1 MKKGNYRMLIR
12 NLREME
18 EKSNRL
24 YTVLGVVT
32 SDEITSID
40 KRIKS
45 CMIEN
50 KEEPDDEIYV
60 KIWFNYRMGNNP
72 VKTDGRQEFVA
83 DTKET
88 LIKKI
93 QDFLKVDKEGWC
105 IL

>member
-1 MKKGNYRMLIR
+1 MAEINFINENEYSRPLKA
-12 NLREME
+12 
-18 EKSNRL
+18 KSCG
-24 YTVLGVVT
+24 YTLLGVVT
-32 SDEITSID
+32 TEEIVSID

-45 CMIEN
+45 CIVEN

-60 KIWFNYRMGNNP
+60 KIWFNYSMGDNT

-88 LIKKI
+88 LIEEI
-93 QDFLKVDKEGWC
+93 QDFLKVSKDGWC

>member
-1 MKKGNYRMLIR
+1 MNKQIDSKETENKPEL
-12 NLREME
+12 NTL
-18 EKSNRL
+18 
-24 YTVLGVVT
+24 LGVVT

-40 KRIKS
+40 RRIKY

-60 KIWFNYRMGNNP
+60 KVWFNYKMGNNP
-72 VKTDGRQEFVA
+72 LKTDGRQEFVA

-88 LIKKI
+88 LIKEI
-93 QDFLKVDKEGWC
+93 QDFFKVSKNGWC

>member
-1 MKKGNYRMLIR
+1 MNKAKKTDS
-12 NLREME
+12 
-18 EKSNRL
+18 SNEL

-60 KIWFNYRMGNNP
+60 KIWFNYKMGNNP

-88 LIKKI
+88 LIKEI
-93 QDFLKVDKEGWC
+93 QDFLKVSKDGWC

>member
-1 MKKGNYRMLIR
+1 MNKQENRKKVNS
-12 NLREME
+12 
-18 EKSNRL
+18 SNEL
-24 YTVLGVVT
+24 YKLLGVVT

-60 KIWFNYRMGNNP
+60 KIWFNYRIGNNS
-72 VKTDGRQEFVA
+72 VKTDGRQEFVS

-88 LIKKI
+88 LIKEI
-93 QDFLKVDKEGWC
+93 QDFLKVSKDGWC

>member
-1 MKKGNYRMLIR
+1 MNKENK
-12 NLREME
+12 ES
-18 EKSNRL
+18 KSNAL
-24 YTVLGVVT
+24 YTLLGVVT
-32 SDEITSID
+32 TEEITSID

-50 KEEPDDEIYV
+50 KEEPNDEIYV
-60 KIWFNYRMGNNP
+60 KIWFNYKMGNNS

-88 LIKKI
+88 LIKEI
-93 QDFLKVDKEGWC
+93 QDFLKVSKDGWC

>member
-1 MKKGNYRMLIR
+1 MNKQ
-12 NLREME
+12 EQ
-18 EKSNRL
+18 SNEL
-24 YTVLGVVT
+24 YPLLGVVT

-50 KEEPDDEIYV
+50 KEEPNDEIYV
-60 KIWFNYRMGNNP
+60 KIWFNYKIGNNP
-72 VKTDGRQEFVA
+72 VKTDGRQEFVS

-88 LIKKI
+88 LIKEI
-93 QDFLKVDKEGWC
+93 QDFLKVNKEGWC

>member
-1 MKKGNYRMLIR
+1 MNKQ
-12 NLREME
+12 EQ
-18 EKSNRL
+18 SNEL
-24 YTVLGVVT
+24 YPLLGVVT

-60 KIWFNYRMGNNP
+60 KIWFNYRMGNNSI
-72 VKTDGRQEFVA
+72 KTNGRQEFVA

-88 LIKKI
+88 LIKEI
-93 QDFLKVDKEGWC
+93 QDFLKVKKDEWC

>member
-1 MKKGNYRMLIR
+1 MSKQLDSKNTE
-12 NLREME
+12 N
-18 EKSNRL
+18 SNEL
-24 YTVLGVVT
+24 YTLLGVVT

-50 KEEPDDEIYV
+50 KEEHDDEIYV
-60 KIWFNYRMGNNP
+60 KIWFNYRIGNNLI
-72 VKTDGRQEFVA
+72 KNDGRQEFVA

-88 LIKKI
+88 LIKEI
-93 QDFLKVDKEGWC
+93 QDFLKASKDGWC

>member
-1 MKKGNYRMLIR
+1 MNKQIDSKETENKP
-12 NLREME
+12 E
-18 EKSNRL
+18 L
-24 YTVLGVVT
+24 YTLLGVVT

-40 KRIKS
+40 RRIKS

-60 KIWFNYRMGNNP
+60 KVWFNYKMGNDP
-72 VKTDGRQEFVA
+72 LKTDGRQEFVA

-88 LIKKI
+88 LIKEI
-93 QDFLKVDKEGWC
+93 QDFFKVSKNGWC

>member
-1 MKKGNYRMLIR
+1 MNKQ
-12 NLREME
+12 EQ
-18 EKSNRL
+18 SNEIYPL
-24 YTVLGVVT
+24 LGVVT
-32 SDEITSID
+32 TEEITSID

-50 KEEPDDEIYV
+50 KEEPNDEIYV
-60 KIWFNYRMGNNP
+60 KIWFNYRMGNNS

-88 LIKKI
+88 LIKEI

-105 IL
+105 IV